1 MANLR
6 FSPNKKGGVKTVVSP
21 QSDALT
27 AGTPVSN
34 TPWFPTAVPSP
45 NVLAEEKGEP
55 VKKPEIVDESVPF
68 TTARTI
74 EVINPNFYQPRD
86 VQDILSAPVFLPKWM
101 LYCNMEVFWPRVQK
115 NMDFLKHCV
124 SNKSF
129 VLKPFEAQDDE
140 KDLDGSPDNVGYGDS
155 MTKYALVNE
164 AMKNL
169 QSSIIYN
176 RNGFKGIIHDI
187 VDSYGKGL
195 SVQQIFW
202 DLKEDRI
209 LPVNTQYVN
218 AYYYKYDI
226 SNNAI
231 TAMSGEPLD
240 ENKFLVAAYKNRGT
254 LNLTALGVYQA
265 LAYIWVGQF
274 WARKFWLQSVEKYG
288 QPFRTVEYPQG
299 SSATVKNALAA
310 AMANFGNSGYGV
322 FPAGS
327 NFQLIESAIANG
339 TNNAHGLFIEDSDK
353 TCDLLMLGQNLTTDA
368 SGGGS
373 YAAAV
378 VHERKETTVIDNLC
392 DFVTDVLNNQFI
404 PAILDVNGFDQENR
418 PFFTVDNN
426 ADLDMLKKKLDI
438 VQQLRGLGY
447 KIQGEGLESELEQL
461 GLQIEEMTPEEKL
474 AANPVNQMQDKTKN
488 EPKKFDRSVSSD
500 EGNEQYAKK

>member
-1 MANLR
+1 MR
-6 FSPNKKGGVKTVVSP
+6 FSPNKKGVKTVVSP

-27 AGTPVSN
+27 SGAPVSD
-34 TPWFPTAVPSP
+34 TPWFPLAVPSP
-45 NVLAEEKGEP
+45 NIVAPSNGEP
-55 VKKPEIVDESVPF
+55 VKKPEVVEESVPF

-86 VQDILSAPVFLPKWM
+86 VQDILSAPVYLPKWM

-140 KDLDGSPDNVGYGDS
+140 KDKDVSPDNAGYGDS
-155 MTKYALVNE
+155 MTKYALIDE
-164 AMKNL
+164 AFKNL

-176 RNGFKGIIHDI
+176 RNGFKGIVHDI
-187 VDSYGKGL
+187 IDAYGKGI

-202 DLKEDRI
+202 EMKEDRI
-209 LPVNTQYVN
+209 LPLNTQYVN

-265 LAYIWVGQF
+265 LAYMWVGQF
-274 WARKFWLQSVEKYG
+274 WARKFWIQSVEKYG
-288 QPFRTVEYPQG
+288 QPYRVVEYPQG
-299 SSATVKNALAA
+299 SSATLKSALAS
-310 AMANFGNSGYGV
+310 AMSSFGNSGYGV

-339 TNNAHGLFIEDSDK
+339 TNNAHELFISECDK

-392 DFVTDVLNNQFI
+392 DFTTDILNNQLI
-404 PAILDVNGFDQENR
+404 PAILDVNGYDQENR

-438 VQQLRGLGY
+438 VQQLKGLGY
-447 KIQGEGLESELEQL
+447 KISGEGLESELEQM
-461 GLQIEEMTPEEKL
+461 GLQIEEMTPEEL
-474 AANPVNQMQDKTKN
+474 AQQQQMNQPKDQK
-488 EPKKFDRSVSSD
+488 EGPKKFDRSVASD
-500 EGNEQYAKK
+500 KGNEQYAQK